1 MTARRQ
7 GMASLGW
14 ALIDWIETFCVH
26 GPGDVEGQPVELDDE
41 FAAFIIRAYTVDKA
55 GRRRKRRAVISRSK
69 GRAKSELA
77 AFIACA
83 EGLAPVRFD
92 HWARRGEVS
101 PWGYAYSAG
110 EPVGVPVMR
119 PEILCFA
126 TELDQAGNTY
136 DAIYYM
142 LDPDTCAPALLDYY
156 GRVDVGLTRINL
168 PGGRGSIT
176 PESSAD
182 SSADGKKTTFA
193 VADETHLW
201 TLPRQI
207 RLHQT
212 VLRNLMKR
220 KIASGWMLETTTM
233 FAPGEGS
240 VAEGTFEYARAVEE
254 GRSTAP
260 GLLFDHREA
269 PARYDVRKR
278 AHRLAGL
285 KHVYGPAASWMDLE
299 TIADSY
305 DDPQT
310 STAQWERYWFNR
322 PRSLQGSWLQQLD
335 WDLCSAGEPIP
346 DGARV
351 VLGLDASLSDDSTAL
366 VAVSVEDMPH
376 VHLVGLWER
385 PADAQDWTVDI
396 GAVEREVRLAAMRWK
411 VLEVACDPFVLNRS
425 MEVLSADGLPVT
437 EFRQS
442 AQRMTPATQRV
453 TALVRTHQL
462 RHDGDARL
470 ARHVSNAVLREDS
483 RGVRL
488 TKEAPRSAR
497 KIDAAVA
504 MVMAVDRAQWHR
516 DNISDYDVMDS
527 IG

>member
-1 MTARRQ
+1 
-7 GMASLGW
+7 MAKPKFLSLGW

-41 FAAFIIRAYTVDKA
+41 FAAFILKAYAVNPD
-55 GRRRKRRAVISRSK
+55 GSRRKRRGVISRPK

-77 AFIACA
+77 AFLGIAEA
-83 EGLAPVRFD
+83 LGPVRF
-92 HWARRGEVS
+92 HHFAKRGEVS
-101 PWGYAYSAG
+101 AWGYRYSPG
-110 EPVGVPVMR
+110 EPVGVPVRR

-126 TELDQAGNTY
+126 TELGQAGNTY
-136 DAIYYM
+136 DAIRYM
-142 LDPDTCAPALLDYY
+142 LDPETCAPALLDTY
-156 GRVDVGLTRINL
+156 GRIDVGLTRINI
-168 PGGRGSIT
+168 PGGGTIT
-176 PESSAD
+176 PEAAAD
-182 SSADGKKTTFA
+182 SSADGRKTTFA
-193 VADETHLW
+193 VCDESHLW
-201 TLPRQI
+201 TLPRMK
-207 RLHQT
+207 RLHQV
-212 VLRNLMKR
+212 VLRNLLKR

-240 VAEGTFEYARAVEE
+240 VAEGTFEFARAIAE
-254 GRSTAP
+254 GRASDL

-269 PARYDVRKR
+269 PAKFDVRKPKD
-278 AHRLAGL
+278 RLAGL
-285 KHVYGPAASWMDLE
+285 KWVYGPAAAWMDLQA
-299 TIADSY
+299 IADSY

-310 STAQWERYWFNR
+310 SSAEWERYWFNR
-322 PRSLQGSWLQQLD
+322 PRSLQGQWLSQLD
-335 WDLCSAGEPIP
+335 WDLCNAGVPIP
-346 DGARV
+346 DGAAI

-366 VAVSVEDMPH
+366 VAVSVEEMPH

-385 PADAQDWTVDI
+385 PPNASDWTVDI
-396 GAVEREVRLAAMRWK
+396 GAVEEAVRLAAMRWK

-425 MEVLSADGLPVT
+425 MEVLAADGLPVT

-453 TALVRTHQL
+453 TALVRTHQM

-488 TKEAPRSAR
+488 VKEQPRSPR

-516 DNISDYDVMDS
+516 DNNVDYDVMDS
-527 IG
+527 IL

>member
-1 MTARRQ
+1 MSRRLQ
-7 GMASLGW
+7 SLGW

-41 FAAFIIRAYTVDKA
+41 FAAFIIRAYALDDD
-55 GRRRKRRAVISRSK
+55 GRRKVRRAVMSRSK

-92 HWARRGEVS
+92 HWAKRGEVS
-101 PWGYAYSAG
+101 PWGYRYTAG
-110 EPVGVPVMR
+110 EPVGVPVTR
-119 PEILCFA
+119 PEVLCFA

-136 DAIYYM
+136 DAIRFM
-142 LDPDTCAPALLDYY
+142 LDPDTCAAALLDVY
-156 GRVDVGLTRINL
+156 GRVDVGLTRIHL
-168 PGGRGSIT
+168 PDGRGTIT
-176 PESSAD
+176 PDSSAD
-182 SSADGKKTTFA
+182 SSADGKKSTYV

-201 TLPRQI
+201 ALPRQK
-207 RLHQT
+207 RLHQV
-212 VLRNLMKR
+212 VLRNLLKR
-220 KIASGWMLETTTM
+220 KIASGWMFETTTM

-240 VAEGTFEYARAVEE
+240 VAEGTFEFARAVAE
-254 GRSTAP
+254 GRASNV

-269 PARYDVRKR
+269 PAKFDARTPKG
-278 AHRLAGL
+278 RLAGL
-285 KHVYGPAASWMDLE
+285 KHVYGPAAGWMDLQA
-299 TIADSY
+299 IADSY

-310 STAQWERYWFNR
+310 TPAEWERYWFNR
-322 PRSLQGSWLQQLD
+322 PKSIQGEWLAQLD
-335 WDLCSAGEPIP
+335 WDLCNAGCPIP
-346 DGARV
+346 DGEPV

-366 VAVSVEDMPH
+366 VAVSVSQPHH

-385 PADAQDWTVDI
+385 PPDRSEWMVDI
-396 GAVEREVRLAAMRWK
+396 GAVENEVRLAAMRWK
-411 VLEVACDPFVLNRS
+411 VLEVACDPFVLNRT

-470 ARHVSNAVLREDS
+470 ARHVSNAVLRSDS

-488 TKEAPRSAR
+488 VKEQPRSPR

-504 MVMAVDRAQWHR
+504 MVMAVDRAQWHNEN
-516 DNISDYDVMDS
+516 DVDYDVADS
-527 IG
+527 IL